1 MAYRK
6 RQTLI
11 PSIVTVLET
20 MAPKVW
26 VTPDKMVYH
35 NGDEDLRDEIAANIE
50 RGRKTGARK
59 SSLFFLAVLLTAM
72 DRGIFLPAD
81 IQTLDHM
88 GQGNALYLL
97 DRLRELEE
105 NDD

>member
-26 VTPDKMVYH
+26 VTPDKMVRH
-35 NGDEDLRDEIAANIE
+35 NGDEDLRDEITANVE

-72 DRGIFLPAD
+72 ERGTFSPAD
-81 IQTLDHM
+81 IQKLDHM
-88 GQGNALYLL
+88 GQGNATYLL
-97 DRLRELEE
+97 EKLKE
-105 NDD
+105 NESD